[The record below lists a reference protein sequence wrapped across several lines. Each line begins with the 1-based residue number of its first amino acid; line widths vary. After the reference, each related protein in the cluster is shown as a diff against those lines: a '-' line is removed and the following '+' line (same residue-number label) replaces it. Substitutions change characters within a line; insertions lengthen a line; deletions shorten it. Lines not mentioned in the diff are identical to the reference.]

1 MKKSI
6 SAIMTNCSTLVNSLG
21 DPEIKAGV
29 APYGFTEERITEIIG
44 QLLTT
49 EELVLKQS
57 KENKDMF
64 VANENFFSA
73 REVVDQDF
81 KNDVKISELA
91 FGSDADLIKIIPSY
105 TDVYP
110 YSDWYK
116 TVTTFYNNLNTVTGA
131 LLKVSRFNLTADII
145 ASRISA
151 VKSLDSLYRVRIS
164 ESGEA
169 QVATEQ
175 RDKSIED
182 LLLACREIKEIA
194 KIAFGKNSQVLEKMG
209 ILVRR

>member
-6 SAIMTNCSTLVNSLG
+6 SATMTTCSTLVNSLN
-21 DPEIKAGV
+21 DPEIKSGV
-29 APYGFTEERITEIIG
+29 APYGFTEERIAEIIG

-64 VANENFFSA
+64 VANENFFSK
-73 REVVDQDF
+73 REVVDQNF
-81 KNDVKISELA
+81 KNDVKICELA
-91 FGSDADLIKIIPSY
+91 FGSDANLTKIIPVY

-110 YSDWYK
+110 YSNWYK
-116 TVTTFYNNLNTVTGA
+116 VTTTFYNNLKSVEGA
-131 LLKVSRFNLTADII
+131 LAKVARFNLTEENIT
-145 ASRISA
+145 SRIA
-151 VKSLDSLYRVRIS
+151 DLKNIDSLQRVRIT

-169 QVATEQ
+169 QVVTEQ
-175 RDKSIED
+175 RDKSIEE
-182 LLLACREIKEIA
+182 LLLACREVKEIA

>member
-6 SAIMTNCSTLVNSLG
+6 SAIMTNCSTLVNSLNE
-21 DPEIKAGV
+21 PEIKAGV
-29 APYGFTEERITEIIG
+29 ATYGFTEERITEIIG

-151 VKSLDSLYRVRIS
+151 VKSLDSLYRVRIN